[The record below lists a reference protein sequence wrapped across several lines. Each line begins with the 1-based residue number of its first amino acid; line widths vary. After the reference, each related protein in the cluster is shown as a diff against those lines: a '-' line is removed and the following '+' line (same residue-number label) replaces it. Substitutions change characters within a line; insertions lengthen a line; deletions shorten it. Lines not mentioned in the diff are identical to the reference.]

1 MLIKGLSAIMDYGII
16 VAGGRSERM
25 GAKVDKAFVS
35 LGPRPVLA
43 YSLMA
48 FEKCDDIDGII
59 LVLRKERIKAG
70 RNVAEMFG
78 CSKVNE
84 IVAGGATRQVSVQ
97 NGIDVLPDD
106 ARIVAV
112 HDGARP
118 CVTPELISNTIKS
131 AKRYGSGVAAVR
143 IADTVKHVERGLT
156 VTRTV
161 DRSKLWAVQTPQTFK
176 LSLLKKAFEQVNEQ
190 GATVTDEASA
200 VELTSQKVR
209 LVQASVSN
217 IKITT
222 PDDLAMA
229 TTLLNLH
236 RNFVP

>member
-1 MLIKGLSAIMDYGII
+1 MNYGIV

-25 GAKVDKAFVS
+25 GAKVDKAFLS

-48 FEKCDDIDGII
+48 FEECLDIDGVI
-59 LVLRKERIKAG
+59 LVLRKERMKAG

-78 CSKVNE
+78 CSKVKD
-84 IVAGGATRQVSVQ
+84 IVAGGATRQLSVQ
-97 NGIDVLPDD
+97 NGLEALPED
-106 ARIVAV
+106 AKIVAV

-118 CVTPELISNTIKS
+118 CVTPELISETIKS

-143 IADTVKHVERGLT
+143 IADTVKHVERGMT

-161 DRSKLWAVQTPQTFK
+161 DRAKLWAVQTPQTFK
-176 LSLLKKAFEQVNEQ
+176 VSLLRRAFELVNEKK
-190 GATVTDEASA
+190 ATVTDEASA

-209 LVQASVSN
+209 LVQATVSN
-217 IKITT
+217 VKITT

>member
-1 MLIKGLSAIMDYGII
+1 
-16 VAGGRSERM
+16 M
-25 GAKVDKAFVS
+25 GAKVDKAFLS

-48 FEKCDDIDGII
+48 FEECADIDGVI
-59 LVLRKERIKAG
+59 LVLRKERMKAG
-70 RNVAEMFG
+70 RNVVDMFG
-78 CSKVNE
+78 CSKVKAV
-84 IVAGGATRQVSVQ
+84 VAGGPMRQVSVQ
-97 NGIDVLPDD
+97 NGMDELPPD
-106 ARIVAV
+106 AKVVAV

-118 CVTPELISNTIKS
+118 CVTPALISETIKS

-143 IADTVKHVERGLT
+143 ISDTVKHVERGLT

-161 DRSKLWAVQTPQTFK
+161 DRAKLWAVQTPQTFK
-176 LSLLKKAFEQVNEQ
+176 VSLLKRAFELVKEQ
-190 GATVTDEASA
+190 GATVTDESSA

-217 IKITT
+217 VKITT

>member
-1 MLIKGLSAIMDYGII
+1 MNYGII

-48 FEKCDDIDGII
+48 FEECPDIDGVI
-59 LVLRKERIKAG
+59 LVTRKERVKAG
-70 RNVAEMFG
+70 RSVAEMFG
-78 CSKVNE
+78 CAKVKDV
-84 IVAGGATRQVSVQ
+84 VAGGPMRQISVQ
-97 NGIDVLPDD
+97 NGLDALPEDVK
-106 ARIVAV
+106 IVAV
-112 HDGARP
+112 QDGARP
-118 CVTPELISNTIKS
+118 CVTPALISETIKS

-176 LSLLKKAFEQVNEQ
+176 LSLLKRAFELVKEKN
-190 GATVTDEASA
+190 ATITDESSA

-217 IKITT
+217 VKITT
-222 PDDLAMA
+222 PDDLVMA

>member
-1 MLIKGLSAIMDYGII
+1 MD
-16 VAGGRSERM
+16 ELPED
-25 GAKVDKAFVS
+25 AK
-35 LGPRPVLA
+35 
-43 YSLMA
+43 
-48 FEKCDDIDGII
+48 
-59 LVLRKERIKAG
+59 
-70 RNVAEMFG
+70 
-78 CSKVNE
+78 
-84 IVAGGATRQVSVQ
+84 
-97 NGIDVLPDD
+97 
-106 ARIVAV
+106 IVAV

-118 CVTPELISNTIKS
+118 CVTPALISETIKS

-176 LSLLKKAFEQVNEQ
+176 VSLLKRAFELVKEKN
-190 GATVTDEASA
+190 ATITDESSA

-209 LVQASVSN
+209 LVQATVAN
-217 IKITT
+217 VKITT

>member
-1 MLIKGLSAIMDYGII
+1 MNYGII

-25 GAKVDKAFVS
+25 GAKVDKAFLS

-48 FEKCDDIDGII
+48 FEECLDIDGVI
-59 LVLRKERIKAG
+59 LVLRKDRVKAG
-70 RNVAEMFG
+70 RSVVDMFG
-78 CSKVNE
+78 CAKVKAV
-84 IVAGGATRQVSVQ
+84 VAGGPIRQVSVQ
-97 NGIDVLPDD
+97 NGMDELPED
-106 ARIVAV
+106 AKIVAV

-118 CVTPELISNTIKS
+118 CVTPALISETIKS

-176 LSLLKKAFEQVNEQ
+176 VSLLKRAFELVKEKN
-190 GATVTDEASA
+190 ATITDESSA

-209 LVQASVSN
+209 LVQATVAN
-217 IKITT
+217 VKITT

>member
-1 MLIKGLSAIMDYGII
+1 
-16 VAGGRSERM
+16 M
-25 GAKVDKAFVS
+25 GAKVDKAFLS

-48 FEKCDDIDGII
+48 FEECLDIDGVI
-59 LVLRKERIKAG
+59 LVLRKERVKAG
-70 RNVAEMFG
+70 RSVVDMFG
-78 CSKVNE
+78 CSKVKAV
-84 IVAGGATRQVSVQ
+84 VAGGPMRQVSVQ
-97 NGIDVLPDD
+97 NGMDELPDD
-106 ARIVAV
+106 AKIVAV

-118 CVTPELISNTIKS
+118 CVTPALISETIKS

-176 LSLLKKAFEQVNEQ
+176 VSLLKRAFELVKEKD
-190 GATVTDEASA
+190 ATVTDEASA

-217 IKITT
+217 VKITT

>member
-1 MLIKGLSAIMDYGII
+1 
-16 VAGGRSERM
+16 M

-48 FEKCDDIDGII
+48 FEECLDIDGVI
-59 LVLRKERIKAG
+59 LVLRKERMKAG
-70 RNVAEMFG
+70 RSVVDMFG
-78 CSKVNE
+78 CSKVKE
-84 IVAGGATRQVSVQ
+84 VVAGGPMRQVSVQ
-97 NGIDVLPDD
+97 NGLDALPDD
-106 ARIVAV
+106 AKIVAV

-118 CVTPELISNTIKS
+118 CVTPELISETIKS

-176 LSLLKKAFEQVNEQ
+176 VSLLKRAFELVDEKN
-190 GATVTDEASA
+190 ATVTDEASA

-217 IKITT
+217 VKITT

>member
-1 MLIKGLSAIMDYGII
+1 
-16 VAGGRSERM
+16 
-25 GAKVDKAFVS
+25 VDKAFVS

-48 FEKCDDIDGII
+48 FEECLDIDGVI

-70 RNVAEMFG
+70 RNVVDMFG
-78 CSKVNE
+78 CSKVKAV
-84 IVAGGATRQVSVQ
+84 VAGGPLRQVSVR
-97 NGIDVLPDD
+97 NGLDALPVD
-106 ARIVAV
+106 AKIVAV

-118 CVTPELISNTIKS
+118 CVTPQLISETIKS

-176 LSLLKKAFEQVNEQ
+176 VSLLRRAFELVNEKHV
-190 GATVTDEASA
+190 TITDEASA

-217 IKITT
+217 VKITT

>member
-1 MLIKGLSAIMDYGII
+1 MNYGIV

-48 FEKCDDIDGII
+48 FEECEDIDGIV
-59 LVLRKERIKAG
+59 LVTRKERVKAG
-70 RNVAEMFG
+70 LNVAEMFG
-78 CSKVNE
+78 CSKVRDV
-84 IVAGGATRQVSVQ
+84 VAGGAMRQASVQ
-97 NGIDVLPDD
+97 NGIDALPDD
-106 ARIVAV
+106 VKVVSV

-118 CVTPELISNTIKS
+118 CVTPELISETIKS

-143 IADTVKHVERGLT
+143 INDTVKHVERGMT

-176 LSLLKKAFEQVNEQ
+176 LSLLKRAFELVEEK
-190 GATVTDEASA
+190 GLTVTDEASA
-200 VELTSQKVR
+200 VELTSQKVH
-209 LVQASVSN
+209 LVQATVSN
-217 IKITT
+217 VKITT

>member
-1 MLIKGLSAIMDYGII
+1 MNYGIV

-48 FEKCDDIDGII
+48 FEECPDIDGVI
-59 LVLRKERIKAG
+59 VVVRKEQVKAG

-78 CSKVNE
+78 CSKVKE
-84 IVAGGATRQVSVQ
+84 VVAGGASRQVSVQ
-97 NGIDVLPDD
+97 NGIDVLPEDTKV
-106 ARIVAV
+106 VAV

-118 CVTPELISNTIKS
+118 CVTPELISDTIKS
-131 AKRYGSGVAAVR
+131 AKRYGSGVAAIR
-143 IADTVKHVERGLT
+143 IADTVKHVERGMT

-161 DRSKLWAVQTPQTFK
+161 DRSKLWAVHTPQTFK
-176 LSLLKKAFEQVNEQ
+176 VSLLKRAFELVNEKD
-190 GATVTDEASA
+190 ATVTDEASA
-200 VELTSQKVR
+200 VELTSQKVH
-209 LVQASVSN
+209 LVQATVSN
-217 IKITT
+217 VKITT

-236 RNFVP
+236 RNSVP

>member
-1 MLIKGLSAIMDYGII
+1 MNYGIV

-48 FEKCDDIDGII
+48 FEECLDIDGVI
-59 LVLRKERIKAG
+59 LVTRKERVKAG
-70 RNVAEMFG
+70 RSVAEMFG
-78 CSKVNE
+78 CSKVKDV
-84 IVAGGATRQVSVQ
+84 VAGGPMRQVSVQ
-97 NGIDVLPDD
+97 NGIDALPEDVK
-106 ARIVAV
+106 IVAV

-118 CVTPELISNTIKS
+118 CVTPALISETIKS

-176 LSLLKKAFEQVNEQ
+176 LSLLKRAFEIVNEKN
-190 GATVTDEASA
+190 ATITDEASA

-209 LVQASVSN
+209 LVQATVSN
-217 IKITT
+217 VKITT

>member
-1 MLIKGLSAIMDYGII
+1 MVAGMNYAIV

-48 FEKCDDIDGII
+48 FEECADIDGVI
-59 LVLRKERIKAG
+59 LVTRKERVGAG
-70 RNVAEMFG
+70 RSVAEMFG
-78 CSKVNE
+78 CSKVKDV
-84 IVAGGATRQVSVQ
+84 VAGGPMRQVSVQ
-97 NGIDVLPDD
+97 NGMDVLPEGVK
-106 ARIVAV
+106 IVSV
-112 HDGARP
+112 HDAARP
-118 CVTPELISNTIKS
+118 CVTPELITQTINS
-131 AKRYGSGVAAVR
+131 AKRNGSGVAAVR

-161 DRSKLWAVQTPQTFK
+161 DRAKLWAVQTPQTFK
-176 LSLLKKAFEQVNEQ
+176 LSLLKRAFERVEEEN
-190 GATVTDEASA
+190 ATVTDESSA

-209 LVQASVSN
+209 LVQASVTN
-217 IKITT
+217 IKIST